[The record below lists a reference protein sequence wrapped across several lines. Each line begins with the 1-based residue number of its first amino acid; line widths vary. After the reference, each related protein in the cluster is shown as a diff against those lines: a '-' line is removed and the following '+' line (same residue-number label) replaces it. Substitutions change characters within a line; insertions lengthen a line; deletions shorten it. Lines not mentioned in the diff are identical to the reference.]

1 MLQET
6 RGNRINKFQ
15 HFKTNTIETL
25 PYLQHFYCCDSCS
38 EVRTVEFQVHVIYGI
53 IRTTNKL
60 GLQKK
65 NNSSWNLQRP
75 HTCIPYFVS
84 NDISSTQLMRRHLLT
99 QNPYYCNSDSP
110 TNMTETAAYVSI
122 FNSLIK
128 FTEQSCCLF

>member
-25 PYLQHFYCCDSCS
+25 LYLQHSYCCDSCS
-38 EVRTVEFQVHVIYGI
+38 EVRTVKFHVHVIYGI

-65 NNSSWNLQRP
+65 KQPWNLQRP
-75 HTCIPYFVS
+75 HICIPYFVTNNIS
-84 NDISSTQLMRRHLLT
+84 NNQLMRRHLLT